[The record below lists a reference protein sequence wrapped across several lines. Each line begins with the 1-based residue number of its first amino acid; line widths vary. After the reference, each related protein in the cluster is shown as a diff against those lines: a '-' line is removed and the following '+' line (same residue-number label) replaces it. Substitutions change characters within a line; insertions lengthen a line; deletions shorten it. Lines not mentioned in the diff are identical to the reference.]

1 MCCDSFEQVSTQALW
16 YLCRHFF
23 LIYSHVCIIEPDF
36 LPFLNASSAQKW
48 KKTKICKSEYRAGNI
63 TQWFCRAVKLCII
76 SVKIYAAVMVKVT
89 IGIKRNLVWIKVKK
103 SFSAARV
110 TYFFAMR
117 VIGNEQF
124 FNIGLIVPHWWKV
137 KLKKFT

>member
-48 KKTKICKSEYRAGNI
+48 KKTKIYNSEYRAGNI

-124 FNIGLIVPHWWKV
+124 FNVGLIVPHWRKV
-137 KLKKFT
+137 TLKKFT